1 MKEINPPL
9 DGTEIRV
16 GIVASR
22 FNDGITQHLLDGA
35 LKRLEKLDV
44 SDESISLV
52 WVAGAFEAP
61 LASKVLAESGEVDTI
76 ICLGAVIRG
85 ETPHFDYVAGESAS
99 GIMQVNL
106 DTGIPVIFGILTT
119 ENYAQALE
127 RADIKLGD
135 KGGDCAEAAVEM
147 AQIAKRSF

>member
-1 MKEINPPL
+1 MKEINHRL

-35 LKRLEKLDV
+35 LKRLEKLGVND
-44 SDESISLV
+44 DNISLV

-61 LASKVLAESGEVDTI
+61 LASKVLAESKEVDTV

-99 GIMQVNL
+99 GVMQVNL
-106 DTGIPVIFGILTT
+106 NTGIPVIFGILTT

-127 RADIKLGD
+127 RADIKSGD

-147 AQIAKRSF
+147 AQITKGSF

>member
-1 MKEINPPL
+1 MKEINHPL
-9 DGTEIRV
+9 DGAGIRV

-22 FNDGITQHLLDGA
+22 FNDGITQHLLDGV
-35 LKRLEKLDV
+35 LKRLEKLGVND
-44 SDESISLV
+44 DNISLI

-61 LASKVLAESGEVDTI
+61 LASKVLAESKEVDTI

-99 GIMQVNL
+99 GVMQVNL
-106 DTGIPVIFGILTT
+106 NTGIPVIFGILTT

-135 KGGDCAEAAVEM
+135 KGGDCAEDAVEM
-147 AQIAKRSF
+147 AKITKGSF